1 MSQSSIEYREWRH
14 QVHSGLKQLQ
24 DSRVQLYEDTEL
36 FRWYSST
43 LVPGLLQTED
53 YAAAVLRTVRRFHDL
68 STDDSVEAA
77 RARVGRSQ
85 VIREPGHQFEL
96 IVEEWV
102 LRSRIANTSALSGQ
116 LQHLLTASELPTVS
130 LGIIPQ
136 ARDERIL
143 WPRETFHVFDD
154 SLVTVELVS
163 AEVNV
168 TQPSEIAQYVK
179 AFEQLRSM
187 AVYGA
192 EARALILRAIEALH

>member
-1 MSQSSIEYREWRH
+1 MLMTTHTEWSER
-14 QVHSGLKQLQ
+14 VCGGMKALQ
-24 DSRVQLYEDTEL
+24 EGSVPRYQATRL

-53 YAAAVLRTVRRFHDL
+53 YAAAVLRTARRFHDL
-68 STDDSVEAA
+68 STDDSLEAA

-85 VIREPGHQFEL
+85 VILEPGHQFEL

-102 LRSRIANTSALSGQ
+102 LRSRIADTSALSGQ
-116 LQHLLTASELPTVS
+116 LRHMLTATELPTVS

-136 ARDERIL
+136 ATDERIQ
-143 WPRETFHVFDD
+143 WPRETFHIFDD

-163 AEVNV
+163 AEVEI
-168 TQPSEIAQYVK
+168 TQPSEIARYVK

-192 EARALILRAIEALH
+192 ESRALILKAIEALH